1 MENPLTKFYLSVIFV
16 FGTAGVLTFMPGA
29 AAPFFSFVW
38 KAIIILTLLSMVVLV
53 LLHIIWFL
61 FFQ

>member
-29 AAPFFSFVW
+29 AAPFFSFMW
-38 KAIIILTLLSMVVLV
+38 KTIISLTLCAMGGWV
-53 LLHIIWFL
+53 LLILCRYL
-61 FFQ
+61 FFR